1 MAESTR
7 SKVSS
12 DHLEEAIVKITS
24 HQLSL
29 SENLNNITLKLDEL
43 IHKINPGIFQALL
56 PRPPQRYPLWPRS
69 PSLIILNW
77 MFQGLMEPILSVGSS
92 RSTNFSHTMK
102 LQKLNASPSL
112 HFIWR
117 VMLLLGS
124 NGWLAMASSRH
135 DQHSHK
141 PCKHGSHLYNTRIPQ
156 VLCLNYNRGEQWALT
171 SQSLNIWPIA

>member
-56 PRPPQRYPLWPRS
+56 PRPPQRYPL
-69 PSLIILNW
+69 
-77 MFQGLMEPILSVGSS
+77 
-92 RSTNFSHTMK
+92 
-102 LQKLNASPSL
+102 
-112 HFIWR
+112 
-117 VMLLLGS
+117 
-124 NGWLAMASSRH
+124 
-135 DQHSHK
+135 
-141 PCKHGSHLYNTRIPQ
+141 
-156 VLCLNYNRGEQWALT
+156 
-171 SQSLNIWPIA
+171 